1 MGRRM
6 KYQPIERTSAG
17 YVVNL
22 EQEEIDLLS
31 RLFDELRGLLLN
43 PDPQTTPL
51 LRRLAPPAYHLN
63 DDAEAEGEFQR
74 LMHDDLVAARL
85 EALNAVE
92 TLLRSGRPFDE
103 DGAQAL
109 LRSLNSVRL
118 VLGTLLDVGENDDP
132 GAIPDDHPLVGELH
146 LYHFLSYLLE
156 STVQALG
163 GA

>member
-1 MGRRM
+1 MGRRK

-17 YVVNL
+17 YMVNL
-22 EQEEIDLLS
+22 DQEEIDLLT

-43 PDPQTTPL
+43 PDPQTAPL
-51 LRRLAPPAYHLN
+51 LRRLAPPAYHLA
-63 DDAEAEGEFQR
+63 DDADAEGEFQR

-85 EALNAVE
+85 EALGTVE
-92 TLLRSGRPFDE
+92 GLLRAGRPFDE
-103 DGAQAL
+103 EGAQAL

-132 GAIPDDHPLVGELH
+132 AEIPDDHPLVGEMH
-146 LYHFLSYLLE
+146 LYHFLSYLLD
-156 STVQALG
+156 STLQALT